1 MRLVLIVPSQR
12 SLLGSGARALSAYL
26 RRRGHQVRLL
36 FLPADARLSRDREG
50 FLLARYRL
58 PRAVRQQVVELC
70 GDAQLV
76 GLSLLTCFWMGLA
89 NLVPGISGG
98 TMILAV
104 GLYDRF
110 IGAVADVTRLRLRR
124 ESLLFLA
131 VLGFGLVLA
140 IVSLSGVAVSLVSSH
155 RWAMYSLFVGLTLGG
170 VPALARLSRPWSAG
184 VFVAGAVGMAA
195 MAALAWGLSGT
206 SLPATVPML
215 AVVGAAAASSMI
227 LPGVSGSYVLLIL
240 GMYDLV
246 IGSLSAGALREDPA
260 GSAAIIVPVV
270 VGAVLGVGLL
280 SNVLRWLLRRQPS
293 ISHGA
298 LLGLLCGSVFGLWP
312 FQEARHPDLAHRPTR
327 KALTMVLDGADHAA
341 VRAKYGDELTDEK
354 LEELAATWAARKPSE
369 LVVKSTFC

>member
-1 MRLVLIVPSQR
+1 
-12 SLLGSGARALSAYL
+12 
-26 RRRGHQVRLL
+26 
-36 FLPADARLSRDREG
+36 
-50 FLLARYRL
+50 
-58 PRAVRQQVVELC
+58 
-70 GDAQLV
+70 
-76 GLSLLTCFWMGLA
+76 
-89 NLVPGISGG
+89 
-98 TMILAV
+98 MILAV

-354 LEELAATWAARKPSE
+354 LEELAATWADRKPSE
-369 LVVKSTFC
+369 LVELAGQLTLYRPTFVQVLASLALLAAGFAATRLLGRGAGDEALAEAGDEGHHRPGSG